1 MKYKHHEKPWFISVL
16 LSVIGG
22 FSGMVEGW
30 RCIIIIQTESLIPL
44 QEEES
49 RLLMLDLKHNVFSL
63 YLTGVNSF
71 FFNFL
76 FTTPRW
82 KHNLKRWDE
91 CFKVLNAPDCLSG
104 LGHWHGIKSGYHFYQ
119 SACRCLLKTCIM
131 QET

>member
-71 FFNFL
+71 FFFFLNFL
-76 FTTPRW
+76 FTTPR
-82 KHNLKRWDE
+82 
-91 CFKVLNAPDCLSG
+91 
-104 LGHWHGIKSGYHFYQ
+104 
-119 SACRCLLKTCIM
+119 
-131 QET
+131 